1 MTPDTEQTLSFEA
14 ALAQLEAMVEQLEG
28 EDLPL
33 QDAMNT
39 FERSQELI
47 RLCGQQL
54 SEAELKVQTLVRKL
68 EAEGFSYEIEEFEDD
83 EDDDA

>member
-1 MTPDTEQTLSFEA
+1 MTPDTEQALSFEA

-47 RLCGQQL
+47 RLCSQQL

-83 EDDDA
+83 EDEDL